1 MLRSLV
7 PSSSSPA
14 ADTALRRMKGPLIV
28 AMTCHA
34 LNLEPQYSPA
44 PQQPALARMTAVTKI
59 RSPET
64 ADASQIATLLAELGY
79 PATSEEVVS
88 RLDRLEKTEN
98 ALVLIAENETEVVG
112 LVTCHLLATIHATP
126 IVAWLTALVVHANHQ
141 GGGVGRELVA
151 AVERWARDNGAVKI
165 SVTSGSHRAGAH
177 EFYRRC
183 GYESSGVRLTKALV

>member
-1 MLRSLV
+1 MSVWLKRFGLHM
-7 PSSSSPA
+7 A
-14 ADTALRRMKGPLIV
+14 AAIGATSIFV
-28 AMTCHA
+28 AAAAVGANQTR
-34 LNLEPQYSPA
+34 QPA

-183 GYESSGVRLTKALV
+183 GYESSGVRLTKALI